1 MRAAAFTGFGS
12 PEHVTIE
19 SFDDPEPGP
28 EEAVLEVEAC
38 SINHHDLWILNGD
51 FRVDEEDLPYVAGMD
66 VAGTVSAVGDD
77 VEGVKVGERVLLCPN
92 QTCGSCRFCRE
103 GPESYCEQFSLYHGG
118 LAEYATVRADRL
130 IPLSDAVEPADAAAL
145 PVSYMTAFRMLD
157 EAEVGPGDLVFVPGA
172 TGGVGV
178 ATVQIADILGARTI
192 GTSTSREKLDRLE
205 AFGADHVVE
214 SGDPD
219 TIRDAVLEVGRVD
232 ATINHLGGPFSEV
245 GLNVL
250 RRGGRMV
257 ICGQTAGPTSTLTLG
272 DLFLNQKR
280 VIGSTMG
287 TQRDLERLVD
297 LVENGRLEPVVHERY
312 PLAETDRAFAD
323 MADREAVGK
332 LVVEP
337 GR

>member
-1 MRAAAFTGFGS
+1 MRAAAFTGFGG

-28 EEAVLEVEAC
+28 EEAVLKVEAC

-51 FRVDEEDLPYVAGMD
+51 FWVDEDQLPYVAGMD
-66 VAGTVSAVGDD
+66 VSGTVSAIGDD
-77 VEGVKVGERVLLCPN
+77 VDGIETGDRVLLCPN

-103 GPESYCEQFSLYHGG
+103 GPESYCERFSLYNGG

-145 PVSYMTAFRMLD
+145 PVSYMTAFRML
-157 EAEVGPGDLVFVPGA
+157 EAAEVGPGDLVFVPGA

-178 ATVQIADILGARTI
+178 ATVQLADVVGARTI
-192 GTSTSREKLDRLE
+192 GTSTSRAKLDRLE
-205 AFGADHVVE
+205 ALGADHTIE
-214 SGDPD
+214 SGGPD
-219 TIRDAVLEVGRVD
+219 EIRDAVLEIGRVD

-250 RRGGRMV
+250 RRGGRMA
-257 ICGQTAGPTSTLTLG
+257 ICGQTAGPTSTLTLD

-287 TQRDLERLVD
+287 TQGDLERLVD
-297 LVENGRLEPVVHERY
+297 LVEGGRLDPVVHERY
-312 PLAETDRAFAD
+312 PLADTDRAFAD
-323 MADREAVGK
+323 MADRNAVGK
-332 LVVEP
+332 LIVEP
-337 GR
+337 

>member
-1 MRAAAFTGFGS
+1 MRAAAFTGFGG

-28 EEAVLEVEAC
+28 EEAVLQVEAC

-51 FRVDEEDLPYVAGMD
+51 FWVGEDQLPYVAGMD
-66 VAGTVSAVGDD
+66 VAGTVSAIGND
-77 VEGVKVGERVLLCPN
+77 VEHLETGERVLLCPN

-103 GPESYCEQFSLYHGG
+103 GPESHCERFSLYHGG

-130 IPLSDAVEPADAAAL
+130 VPLSDAVDPVEAAAL
-145 PVSYMTAFRMLD
+145 PVSYMTAFRML
-157 EAEVGPGDLVFVPGA
+157 EAAEVGPGDLVFVPGA

-178 ATVQIADILGARTI
+178 ATVQLASVLGARTI
-192 GTSTSREKLDRLE
+192 GTSTSRAKLGRLE
-205 AFGADHVVE
+205 ALGADHTIE

-219 TIRDAVLEVGRVD
+219 EIRESVLEIGRVD

-257 ICGQTAGPTSTLTLG
+257 ICGQTAGPTSTLTLD

-287 TQRDLERLVD
+287 TQGDLERLLD
-297 LVENGRLEPVVHERY
+297 LVEGGRLDPVVHERY

-323 MADREAVGK
+323 MADRSAVGK

-337 GR
+337 